1 MKPALLFIIVLLL
14 TGCST
19 SFDESSK
26 RLTEEAATLTSPA
39 SDDAELR
46 RSLGLLDEA
55 IELDDAYLPARKHR
69 IGVLVRLGEL
79 DAAAD
84 EAKAV
89 AQLSG
94 SPQDYL
100 FQCMAREVSE
110 PEYKERQ
117 ECYIEASRRY
127 ESAFDEPATDINYVL
142 ALKLAD
148 SDRFESAA
156 EQFLDSLP
164 AEASRD
170 LFEPLLHQ
178 SDRDQI
184 ISDLF
189 YSSY

>member
-1 MKPALLFIIVLLL
+1 MKPVLAIIIVLLL
-14 TGCST
+14 TGCSA
-19 SFDESSK
+19 SSGESSE
-26 RLTEEAATLTSPA
+26 RLTEEAVTLSAPS
-39 SDDAELR
+39 SDDAEFR

-55 IELDDAYLPARKHR
+55 IEQEDEYLPARKQR
-69 IGVLVRLGEL
+69 IRVLVRLGAL
-79 DAAAD
+79 DAAAE

-89 AQLSG
+89 AELSG
-94 SPQDYL
+94 SPQDYF
-100 FQCMAREVSE
+100 FQCMAREASE

-127 ESAFDEPATDINYVL
+127 ESSFDEPATDINYVL

-148 SDRFESAA
+148 SDQFESAA
-156 EQFLDSLP
+156 EQFLDSLT

-170 LFEPLLHQ
+170 LFEPLLRQ